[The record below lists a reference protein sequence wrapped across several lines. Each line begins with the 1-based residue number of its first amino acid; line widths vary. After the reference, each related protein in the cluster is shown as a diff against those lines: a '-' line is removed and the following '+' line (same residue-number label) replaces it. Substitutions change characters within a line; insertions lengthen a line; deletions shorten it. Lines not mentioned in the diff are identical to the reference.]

1 MNTAPVLRCND
12 WKSLLP
18 ELFEH
23 AEYASMSSA
32 GPGIVPAVLAAPAA
46 IARWVAVF
54 APELVRRDK
63 LSILVIGAE
72 STDAP
77 DQGRW
82 YQTVAAMLAFKG
94 AIEVTLVGAEL
105 DITFASSAASLA
117 PAVPANSARQGLAE
131 FLAKHDG
138 ARFDLAVLFQP
149 GFQKHRGWLQDSGI
163 ARLLAAGALLM
174 GTSYSTDEYQME
186 RWVLECHGYRVSAES
201 VFNPFFLELGDAN
214 SSIQWGRALWQ
225 IESTPARDFSLH
237 EDGLAALDLLTRM
250 VLHSITVIG
259 QPSPECGAMVELS
272 DGKGRRRSLLHIFD
286 RRFVDPADGSLLQ
299 LADDGGLKAIGAL
312 PATEIAQYPRAAQ
325 RDIERAMWAAGVKSR
340 FLLAGYPA
348 VANDNDGVKTA
359 RGMFNDLRARA
370 ARLFR

>member
-1 MNTAPVLRCND
+1 MNTAPVRHCND
-12 WKSLLP
+12 WQALLAV
-18 ELFEH
+18 LAEH
-23 AEYASMSSA
+23 DEYRGLRSIDPHTAS
-32 GPGIVPAVLAAPAA
+32 AVLAAPAA
-46 IARWVAVF
+46 IARWIAVY
-54 APELVRRDK
+54 APQLVIREK
-63 LSILVIGAE
+63 LSIIVIGAE

-82 YQTVAAMLAFKG
+82 YQAVAAMLAFKG
-94 AIEVTLVGAEL
+94 ALEVTLVGAEL
-105 DITFASSAASLA
+105 DIAFTSSVSAQA
-117 PAVPANSARQGLAE
+117 PKLPANSAREGLAE

-138 ARFDLAVLFQP
+138 ARFDLALLFQP

-163 ARLLAAGALLM
+163 AHFLASGTLLA

-186 RWVLECHGYRVSAES
+186 RWVLECHGYRAGAES
-201 VFNPFFLELGDAN
+201 VPNPFFLELGDAN
-214 SSIQWGRALWQ
+214 SSIQWGRVLWQ
-225 IESTPARDFSLH
+225 IESAPPRNFQIDK
-237 EDGLAALDLLTRM
+237 EGLAALDSLTRM
-250 VLHSITVIG
+250 VLHSITVVG

-299 LADDGGLKAIGAL
+299 LADDGGLNVIGTL

-348 VANDNDGVKTA
+348 SANDADGEKAA
-359 RGMFNDLRARA
+359 RGMFDNLRARA